1 MNKDKKMQDSRKEKT
16 QLFWAEV
23 FGEITPEQFGEII
36 SKVYTEAKNETEQ
49 DYILTFESV
58 KYWLMREGRILPRDF
73 NEFWN
78 WFVISYSDNLDEGI
92 TQVTREH
99 ILKFCKETETKLTEP
114 TVRTTSTNTS
124 EQQEA
129 NSPAPE
135 TIVQRETTEQK
146 IKRILEPLRWSF
158 DTPAHIDKIA
168 KALVEYSDNGELPA
182 KAERKVIHDV
192 DNKEFY
198 KYFKQVKNETNLTA
212 PGIADVLVYFIYANN
227 GSLEPLAP
235 GTIEKNINTS
245 YHNL

>member
-36 SKVYTEAKNETEQ
+36 SKVHTEAKNETEQ

-99 ILKFCKETETKLTEP
+99 ILKFCKETETKLTE
-114 TVRTTSTNTS
+114 
-124 EQQEA
+124 
-129 NSPAPE
+129 

-146 IKRILEPLRWSF
+146 IKRILEPLRGSF
-158 DTPAHIDKIA
+158 DTPGHIDKIV

-245 YHNL
+245 YHNLKDRTATVP